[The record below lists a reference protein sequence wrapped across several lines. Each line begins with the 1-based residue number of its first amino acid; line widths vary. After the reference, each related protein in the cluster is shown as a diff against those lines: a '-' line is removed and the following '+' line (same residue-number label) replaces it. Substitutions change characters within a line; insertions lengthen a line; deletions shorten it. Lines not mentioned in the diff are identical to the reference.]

1 MVFIVKIHLRFKL
14 KAKNCKD
21 CKKGAISIIL
31 TTYTLLDGGG
41 GGGGLNTLTISKLRN
56 FSKLLSIKF
65 F

>member
-31 TTYTLLDGGG
+31 TTDTLLDGGG
-41 GGGGLNTLTISKLRN
+41 GGEVD
-56 FSKLLSIKF
+56 
-65 F
+65 